1 MSKKAP
7 GAYNMSA
14 ELIKEGGETAVTI
27 LHQIRVA
34 LWVTGDW
41 PEDWTNSIFVP
52 IPKKRQHETVH

>member
-1 MSKKAP
+1 
-7 GAYNMSA
+7 MSA